1 MSRTALI
8 TGVTG
13 QDGSYLSELLLS
25 KGYDVHGL
33 VRRTSTTNTR
43 NIDHLRDSPGFHLHA
58 GDLLDAGGLHRLVD
72 ILKPGEVYNLGA
84 QSEVHLSFDLP
95 YQTGIVNALGATNLL
110 EALRVAAPTARYYQ
124 ASSSEMFGKVREI
137 PQSETTPFHPR
148 SPYAAS
154 KVHAFWL
161 TVNYRESYGLF
172 ACNGIL
178 FNHESPRRGERFL
191 TRKVSRAVA
200 EIELG
205 LRDSLSLGNLE
216 ARRDWGYAPEY
227 VDAMWRMLQQDS
239 PDDYVVG
246 TGQNHSVQD
255 WVEAAFAT
263 IGKDWREHVVQDPAL
278 FRPAEV
284 DVLLA
289 DPSKAR
295 RVLGWEPKTGFR
307 ELVSLM
313 VQAEIGRAKR

>member
-13 QDGSYLSELLLS
+13 QDGSYLSELLLA
-25 KGYDVHGL
+25 KGYGVHGL

-43 NIDHLRDSPGFHLHA
+43 NIDHLRDAEGFHLHT

-72 ILKPGEVYNLGA
+72 LLQPDEVYNLGA
-84 QSEVHLSFDLP
+84 QSEVHLSFDVP

-124 ASSSEMFGKVREI
+124 ASSSEMFGKAREI
-137 PQSETTPFHPR
+137 PQSEITPFHPR

-205 LRDSLSLGNLE
+205 RRDTLSLGNLE

-227 VDAMWRMLQQDS
+227 VDAMWRMLQQDT

-246 TGQNHSVQD
+246 TGRNHSVQD

-263 IGKDWREHVVQDPAL
+263 VGKDWRDYVVQDPAL

-289 DPSKAR
+289 DPAKAR
-295 RVLGWEPKTGFR
+295 RVLGWEAKTSFR
-307 ELVSLM
+307 ELVGLM
-313 VQAEIGRAKR
+313 VQAEIDRER

>member
-1 MSRTALI
+1 VSRTALI